1 MPVYSKHDF
10 IYAFRLTLV
19 ILLGGSVL
27 ITGCTRSVR
36 VSEADFQPDSSSVA
50 EEQREVGFQGD
61 YIFHMADGRDVSP
74 TRFTV
79 RDSSFVISE
88 MYDGQKSVPV
98 DTLVLLM
105 SEVESIERISLWR
118 PSVFIV
124 AIPIAALFALTV
136 YLGMGMSGMD

>member
-1 MPVYSKHDF
+1 M
-10 IYAFRLTLV
+10 
-19 ILLGGSVL
+19 
-27 ITGCTRSVR
+27 ITGCTRVVR

-50 EEQREVGFQGD
+50 EEQGEVGFEGD

-105 SEVESIERISLWR
+105 SEVESIEKISLWK

-124 AIPIAALFALTV
+124 AIPIAALIVLTG
-136 YLGMGMSGMD
+136 YLGMAMSGMD